1 MVKFKDICPYGID
14 DCNTSIL
21 CGFFYAMKFLE
32 QDLEEIIYT
41 SGRDVLDERG
51 LTINGKLLRQVRIGN
66 YGIADLIEFKRPCY
80 DGPGRE
86 YFIPG
91 RITIYELKKDQ
102 VGIAAFLQAI
112 SYTKGIMEY
121 LRLKKKHRQYII
133 DIVLIGKTVD
143 DKGSFCFIENT
154 VCLTNDYY
162 DKITNEIE
170 PGTISF
176 YKYKYDIDGLS
187 FDNMSDY
194 DLTDNGF

>member
-1 MVKFKDICPYGID
+1 
-14 DCNTSIL
+14 
-21 CGFFYAMKFLE
+21 MKFLE